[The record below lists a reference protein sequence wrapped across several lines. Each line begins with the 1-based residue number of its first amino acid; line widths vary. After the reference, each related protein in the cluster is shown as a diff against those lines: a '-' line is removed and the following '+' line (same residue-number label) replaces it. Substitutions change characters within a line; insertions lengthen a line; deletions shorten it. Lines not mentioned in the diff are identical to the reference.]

1 MTLSDEQRQNV
12 PQLSEIEKAMP
23 LSDCQRVKS
32 ETRISGKMGVRFD
45 EGAECVIDEGA
56 EQLRQRERE
65 MEQLRERDGM
75 FVCVCDC
82 GR

>member
-1 MTLSDEQRQNV
+1 MT
-12 PQLSEIEKAMP
+12 

-56 EQLRQRERE
+56 EQLRQRERDGIAE
-65 MEQLRERDGM
+65 RERDGM
-75 FVCVCDC
+75 FVMTVVFVCVTVGDK
-82 GR
+82 

>member
-1 MTLSDEQRQNV
+1 
-12 PQLSEIEKAMP
+12 MP

-56 EQLRQRERE
+56 EELRQRERE
-65 MEQLRERDGM
+65 MEQLRERET
-75 FVCVCDC
+75 VCLCACVTV
-82 GR
+82 GVTVG